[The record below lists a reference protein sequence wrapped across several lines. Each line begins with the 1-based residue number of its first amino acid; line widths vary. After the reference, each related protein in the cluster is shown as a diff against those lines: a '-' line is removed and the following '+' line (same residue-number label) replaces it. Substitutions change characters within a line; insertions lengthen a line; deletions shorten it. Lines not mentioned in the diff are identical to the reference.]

1 MDIITGFCSETEKD
15 HEDTLSLMDYVKYD
29 FGYMFKYSERPNT
42 PAARMED
49 DVNENIKQKRLV
61 EIIEKQTQHSLIN
74 MQNKIGKTLKVLI
87 EGISKKSNDEFYGR
101 TTHNAT
107 VVFKKNNYNIGEYVM
122 VKIIDCTSATLKGKI
137 VKK

>member
-1 MDIITGFCSETEKD
+1 
-15 HEDTLSLMDYVKYD
+15 MDYVKYD

-87 EGISKKSNDEFYGR
+87 EGISKKSNDEF
-101 TTHNAT
+101 
-107 VVFKKNNYNIGEYVM
+107 
-122 VKIIDCTSATLKGKI
+122 
-137 VKK
+137 

>member
-1 MDIITGFCSETEKD
+1 
-15 HEDTLSLMDYVKYD
+15 
-29 FGYMFKYSERPNT
+29 
-42 PAARMED
+42 MED

-87 EGISKKSNDEFYGR
+87 EGISKKSIDEFYGR